1 MCWSL
6 EASAAMVVA
15 GTAAS
20 VACWRQGQPVAV
32 WGVLGYFTV
41 MEALQLAGYLTADDC
56 SAAAN
61 RGVTLLSYLHIAFQP
76 ILINAFALELVPAAV
91 RRGCRRWVLGLCG
104 GAAAIMLL
112 QLLPL
117 PALGSCAAGAPMCAE
132 VLCTVS
138 GTWHIAWNVPYNGLL
153 VPLDNALGVQSGFP
167 VYMAAVFLLPLAYGA
182 WRFVLMHALAG
193 PVLAWMLTSNPNEMP
208 AVWCLFSIVILC
220 IGLSPWVR
228 GAFTTSSWWGLRVS

>member
-1 MCWSL
+1 MCWSA

-15 GTAAS
+15 ETAAA
-20 VACWRQGQPVAV
+20 VVCWRQGQPLAV

-41 MEALQLAGYLTADDC
+41 MEALQLAGYQIADDC

-61 RGVTLLSYLHIAFQP
+61 KGVTLLSYLHIAFQP
-76 ILINAFALELVPAAV
+76 LLINAFALELVPAPVSA
-91 RRGCRRWVLGLCG
+91 RCRPWVLGLG
-104 GAAAIMLL
+104 FGAAGVMLL
-112 QLLPL
+112 QLLPMS
-117 PALGSCAAGAPMCAE
+117 ALGSCAAGAPLCAE

-167 VYMAAVFLLPLAYGA
+167 AYMAAVFALPLAYGA
-182 WRFVLMHALAG
+182 WRFVMMHLFTG
-193 PVLAWMLTSNPNEMP
+193 PVLAWTLTSNPNEMP

-220 IGLSPWVR
+220 IGLSSWMR
-228 GAFTTSSWWGLRVS
+228 EAFTARSWWGLRV